1 MIYPTLAYPI
11 FSQSYPVVIYPI
23 FSQSYPVMIYPI
35 ISYPILA
42 YYILSYPGLSFPF
55 PNLSCLDLSYPVILY
70 PTLSWCVLSYPTL
83 SYPILSWPILSYPVL
98 YYHHLSYPMICE
110 EGCILFF
117 IPFFESESLPLNYDQ
132 SHLAPNMSFPPSS
145 DSQRIQL
152 HLYVIVLS
160 VILKYFHP
168 SVCYV
173 CLWYLWG
180 AYVICVCVHVCG
192 GEVIHISRLHGS

>member
-1 MIYPTLAYPI
+1 
-11 FSQSYPVVIYPI
+11 
-23 FSQSYPVMIYPI
+23 MIYPI
-35 ISYPILA
+35 LALPTAYYPTLA
-42 YYILSYPGLSFPF
+42 YYILSYPGLSYPF
-55 PNLSCLDLSYPVILY
+55 PIQPCLDLSYPVILY
-70 PTLSWCVLSYPTL
+70 PTLSWSILSCPVLSYPDR
-83 SYPILSWPILSYPVL
+83 SNPILSCPTITYPIQLYVKRAVFFSSFHFLSL
-98 YYHHLSYPMICE
+98 NLC
-110 EGCILFF
+110 
-117 IPFFESESLPLNYDQ
+117 PLTMT

-145 DSQRIQL
+145 DSHCNSQRIQL